1 VVGLSPAGRARGGR
15 PVGAALATGAW
26 LLVGLSMALA
36 AQDGSGPAV
45 ARQPVVIGTKPF
57 AESYLL
63 GELFAQMLEARR
75 VPVARR
81 FGLGGTD
88 IVFPALQRGDID
100 LYPEYTGSGMLV
112 VLKLPP
118 LKEPAAVFET
128 VSREFAT
135 RYDLRWLPPLGFEN
149 TYAMSV
155 RTEMAERLGL
165 RTLSDF
171 ARVSGDMRAGL
182 TADFI
187 GRPDG
192 LPGLSAAY
200 GMTLKTVSPLA
211 PAVKY
216 QALASGAVDIVDAYS
231 TDGLLAR
238 YPITV
243 LTDDRR
249 FFPPY
254 DAAALVRG
262 ALMRDRP
269 EAVAALTELSGRLD
283 VRRMRALNA
292 RVEVGGE
299 AAALVAAD
307 ALHELG
313 LVTGSSSAGE
323 FDPTGRGPTAPAQA
337 GRATSFA
344 SYLWERRGEIARLT
358 LRHLLL
364 VAVSL
369 GLAVLVA
376 VPLGVGLERVSA
388 AEAVI
393 GGLGVLQTIPGI
405 ALLAFMLPVLG
416 IGFTPAIVALF
427 LYSLY
432 PIARSTYTGVREAD
446 RAAADAAT
454 ALGMTPGQVLRH
466 VRLPLALPVIMSG
479 VRTAAVL
486 NVGTATLA
494 AFIGAGGLG
503 EPVVAG
509 LALADT
515 RMVLSGAVP
524 SALLALAVDRSL
536 GLAQRLIT
544 RRRRG

>member
-1 VVGLSPAGRARGGR
+1 MVAVVSFSGAFAG
-15 PVGAALATGAW
+15 VGAQG
-26 LLVGLSMALA
+26 GNA
-36 AQDGSGPAV
+36 AASGP
-45 ARQPVVIGTKPF
+45 PVVVGTKPF

-63 GELFAQMLEARR
+63 GELFAQILEARGLA
-75 VPVARR
+75 VTRR

-88 IVFPALQRGDID
+88 IAFPALERGDID
-100 LYPEYTGSGMLV
+100 VFPEYTGTGMLV
-112 VLKLPP
+112 VLKVPP
-118 LKEPAAVFET
+118 LREPTAVFDL
-128 VSREFAT
+128 VAREFAS

-155 RTEMAERLGL
+155 RTETAERFGL

-171 ARVSGDMRAGL
+171 ARVSGQMRAGL

-192 LPGLSAAY
+192 LPGLRDAY
-200 GMTLKTVSPLA
+200 GMALKEVSPLA

-231 TDGLLAR
+231 TDGLLER
-238 YPITV
+238 YPVTV
-243 LTDDRR
+243 LVDDRR

-262 ALMRDRP
+262 ALYRSRP
-269 EAVAALTELSGRLD
+269 NAVAALAELSGRFD
-283 VRRMRALNA
+283 VKRMRALNA
-292 RVEVGGE
+292 RVEVSGE
-299 AAALVAAD
+299 PAARDAAD
-307 ALHELG
+307 ALRELG
-313 LVTGSSSAGE
+313 LVTTTASSANGASAGGQSNR
-323 FDPTGRGPTAPAQA
+323 TGGASGQ
-337 GRATSFA
+337 SFA
-344 SYLWERRGEIARLT
+344 AYLWERRGTLAQLT
-358 LRHLLL
+358 MRHLLL

-376 VPLGVGLERVSA
+376 VPLGVWLDQVRA
-388 AEAVI
+388 AEGVI

-416 IGFTPAIVALF
+416 IGVTPAVAALF

-432 PIARSTYTGVREAD
+432 PIARSTYTGIREAD
-446 RAAADAAT
+446 RAAADAAA
-454 ALGMTPGQVLRH
+454 ALGMTGGQVLRY
-466 VRLPLALPVIMSG
+466 VRFPLALPVIMAG
-479 VRTAAVL
+479 IRTAAVL

-494 AFIGAGGLG
+494 AFIGGGGLG

-515 RMVLSGAVP
+515 RMVLSGAIP
-524 SALLALAVDRSL
+524 SALLAVLVDRSL
-536 GLAQRLIT
+536 GLAQNLIT
-544 RRRRG
+544 RRRRS

>member
-1 VVGLSPAGRARGGR
+1 MTDRGRRTTSI
-15 PVGAALATGAW
+15 GAALAATLGV
-26 LLVGLSMALA
+26 LLATSTVVL
-36 AQDGSGPAV
+36 AQDGGSRPTGV
-45 ARQPVVIGTKPF
+45 PVVVGTKPF

-63 GELFAQMLEARR
+63 GEIFAQMLEARG
-75 VPVARR
+75 VAVSRR

-88 IVFPALQRGDID
+88 IAFPALQRGDID
-100 LYPEYTGSGMLV
+100 VYPEYTGSGMLV
-112 VLKLPP
+112 VLKMPP
-118 LKEPAAVFET
+118 LKEPAAVFDT
-128 VSREFAT
+128 VSREFAS
-135 RYDLRWLPPLGFEN
+135 RYDLRWLAPLGFEN

-155 RTEMAERLGL
+155 RTETAERLGL

-171 ARVSGDMRAGL
+171 ARVSGEMRAGL

-192 LPGLSAAY
+192 LPGLREAY
-200 GMTLKTVSPLA
+200 GMRLREVNPLA

-231 TDGLLAR
+231 TDGLLER

-262 ALMRDRP
+262 ALLRDRP
-269 EAVAALTELSGRLD
+269 EAVAALGELSGRLD
-283 VRRMRALNA
+283 VQRMRALNA

-299 AAALVAAD
+299 AAARVAAD
-307 ALHELG
+307 ALRELG
-313 LVTGSSSAGE
+313 LVSTASADDS
-323 FDPTGRGPTAPAQA
+323 DPAGPGPRDPAAA
-337 GRATSFA
+337 GRASSFV
-344 SYLWERRGEIARLT
+344 SYLWERRGPLAQLT

-376 VPLGVGLERVSA
+376 VPLGVGLERVRV
-388 AEAVI
+388 AEGVI
-393 GGLGVLQTIPGI
+393 GALGVLQTIPGI
-405 ALLAFMLPVLG
+405 ALLAFMLPLLG

-432 PIARSTYTGVREAD
+432 PIARSAYTGVREAD
-446 RAAADAAT
+446 RSAADAAA
-454 ALGMTPGQVLRH
+454 ALGMTPGQVLRY
-466 VRLPLALPVIMSG
+466 VRLPLALPVIMAG

-524 SALLALAVDRSL
+524 SALLAVAVDRFL
-536 GLAQRLIT
+536 GIAQHLIT

>member
-1 VVGLSPAGRARGGR
+1 MLQWPSGLLLAQEGSRSPA
-15 PVGAALATGAW
+15 T
-26 LLVGLSMALA
+26 
-36 AQDGSGPAV
+36 
-45 ARQPVVIGTKPF
+45 RQPVVVGTKPF

-63 GELFAQMLEARR
+63 GELFAQMLEARG
-75 VPVARR
+75 VNVTRR

-88 IVFPALQRGDID
+88 IAFPALQRGDID
-100 LYPEYTGSGMLV
+100 VYPEYTGSGMLV
-112 VLKLPP
+112 VLKLQP
-118 LKEPAAVFET
+118 LKDPAAVFDT
-128 VSREFAT
+128 VSREFAA

-155 RTEMAERLGL
+155 RTETADRLGL

-171 ARVSGDMRAGL
+171 ARVSGEMRAGL

-192 LPGLSAAY
+192 LPGLREAY
-200 GMTLKTVSPLA
+200 GMALKEVNPLA

-231 TDGLLAR
+231 TDGLLDR

-243 LTDDRR
+243 LADDRR

-262 ALMRDRP
+262 ALLRDRP
-269 EAVAALTELSGRLD
+269 EAAAALAELSGRLD

-299 AAALVAAD
+299 AAARVAAS
-307 ALHELG
+307 ALRDLG
-313 LVTGSSSAGE
+313 LVAGAAADE
-323 FDPTGRGPTAPAQA
+323 LDQA
-337 GRATSFA
+337 GRGASGLAQTGGAASFA
-344 SYLWERRGEIARLT
+344 SYLWERREAVARLT
-358 LRHLLL
+358 VRHLLL

-376 VPLGVGLERVSA
+376 VPLGVVLERVRA
-388 AEAVI
+388 AEGVI
-393 GGLGVLQTIPGI
+393 SGLGVLQTIPGI

-432 PIARSTYTGVREAD
+432 PIARSAYTGVREAD
-446 RAAADAAT
+446 RSAADAAA
-454 ALGMTPGQVLRH
+454 ALGMTPGQVLRY
-466 VRLPLALPVIMSG
+466 VRLPLALPVIMAG

-515 RMVLSGAVP
+515 RMILSGAIP
-524 SALLALAVDRSL
+524 SALLAIAVDRAL
-536 GLAQRLIT
+536 GLLQHYIT
-544 RRRRG
+544 RRRRV

>member
-1 VVGLSPAGRARGGR
+1 MGAGSRRSAAAAVVVVGIWGFLWPTRA
-15 PVGAALATGAW
+15 
-26 LLVGLSMALA
+26 LL
-36 AQDGSGPAV
+36 AQDGRSAGTQP
-45 ARQPVVIGTKPF
+45 PVVVGTKPF

-63 GELFAQMLEARR
+63 GELFAQMLEGRG
-75 VPVARR
+75 VTVTRR

-88 IVFPALQRGDID
+88 IAFPALQRGDID
-100 LYPEYTGSGMLV
+100 VYPEYTGSGMLV

-118 LKEPAAVFET
+118 LKEPAAVFDT
-128 VSREFAT
+128 VSREFAG

-155 RTEMAERLGL
+155 RTETANRLGL

-171 ARVSGDMRAGL
+171 ARVSGEMRAGF

-192 LPGLSAAY
+192 LPGLREAY
-200 GMTLKTVSPLA
+200 GLALKEVSPLA

-231 TDGLLAR
+231 TDGLLER
-238 YPITV
+238 YPLTV

-262 ALMRDRP
+262 ALVRDRP
-269 EAVAALTELSGRLD
+269 EAVAALAELSGRLD
-283 VRRMRALNA
+283 VQRMRSLNA

-299 AAALVAAD
+299 AATRVAAD
-307 ALHELG
+307 ALRDLG
-313 LVTGSSSAGE
+313 LVTSPAHEVDSESRSASRSG
-323 FDPTGRGPTAPAQA
+323 QA
-337 GRATSFA
+337 NSARSFA
-344 SYLWERRGEIARLT
+344 SYLWERRATVTQLT

-364 VAVSL
+364 VTVSL

-376 VPLGVGLERVSA
+376 VPLGVILERVRA
-388 AEAVI
+388 AETVI

-446 RAAADAAT
+446 RSAADAAT
-454 ALGMTPGQVLRH
+454 ALGMTPGQVLRY
-466 VRLPLALPVIMSG
+466 VRLPLALPVIMAG

-515 RMVLSGAVP
+515 RMILSGAIP
-524 SALLALAVDRSL
+524 SALLALAVDRLL
-536 GLAQRLIT
+536 GVAQRLIT
-544 RRRRG
+544 RRRRR